1 MTEVFLPRSNSYV
14 LKDIPRLN
22 TEHMLYCISEKDRKE
37 KEKLTNKEKQ
47 KAKPTYSINKE
58 Y

>member
-1 MTEVFLPRSNSYV
+1 
-14 LKDIPRLN
+14 
-22 TEHMLYCISEKDRKE
+22 MLYCISEQDRKE

-47 KAKPTYSINKE
+47 KAKPAYSINKE